1 MLKYATPELYAEID
15 KKSAEYKER
24 ILGTKT
30 EIKYTGTAYYV
41 SEKGDDNNDGKSPE
55 SAWRTNEKVSNAELL
70 EGDAVFFERGGL
82 FRGQIKTTPGVT
94 YSAYGEGEKPKIYA
108 YKENC
113 AIPEKWELVDDKAMI
128 WKYTD
133 ETSDIGLILFDD
145 GKEIGNKLIPSYVD
159 GKFVCRNDN
168 SVEFNPAVHLA
179 EDFDYY
185 HHHIVESSNP
195 ANPDASLGPRG
206 GHVFIKC
213 TLGNPGEIFKSI
225 EFSPRFN
232 LILIG
237 RNNNVVIDNLCIKFA
252 GCHGVGAGT
261 CDGLTVKN
269 CEIGW
274 IGGCIQYYTSKG
286 SIVPFGN
293 GVEIYGGC
301 HNYTVS
307 NNWIYEC
314 YDAGITHQVQA
325 HEKYI
330 EMFDIEY
337 CDNLIE
343 NCVYSIEYFLSRL
356 TPENTETTMKNV
368 LMARNIMRFSGFG
381 FGKRRP
387 GHANAHIKGWSAH
400 NPSKNFVIE
409 DNIMDR
415 ATDMLIHVGFSM
427 GDKVIMRNNT
437 YIQYPNGEFGRY
449 ETDDLIRY
457 DIEKIDKIAE
467 EKTGE
472 VGAKYYIAY

>member
-1 MLKYATPELYAEID
+1 MLKYATPELYAELD
-15 KKSAEYKER
+15 KKSAEYRER
-24 ILGTKT
+24 ILNTKT
-30 EIKYTGTAYYV
+30 EVSFPGTAYYV
-41 SEKGDDNNDGKSPE
+41 SEKGNDDNDGKSPDT
-55 SAWRTNEKVSNAELL
+55 AWRTNEKVSNADLAP
-70 EGDAVFFERGGL
+70 GDAVLFERGGL
-82 FRGQIKTTPGVT
+82 FRGQIVTKPGVS

-128 WKYTD
+128 WKYKD
-133 ETSDIGLILFDD
+133 ETIDIGLILFDD
-145 GKEIGNKLIPSYVD
+145 GKAIGNKLIPSYVG

-168 SVEFNPAVHLA
+168 SVEFDPSVHLV
-179 EDFDYY
+179 EDLDYY
-185 HHHIVESSNP
+185 HHHIVVNP
-195 ANPDASLGPRG
+195 TPDNPNANLGPRG
-206 GHVFIKC
+206 GHVYLKC
-213 TLGNPGEIFKSI
+213 EKGNPGDIFSSI

-232 LILIG
+232 LISVG
-237 RNNNVVIDNLCIKFA
+237 GNNNVTIDNLCIKFA
-252 GCHGVGAGT
+252 GNHGVGAGT

-274 IGGCIQYYTSKG
+274 IGGCIQYYRPDG
-286 SIVPFGN
+286 LVVPFGN

-314 YDAGITHQVQA
+314 YDAGITHQVIA
-325 HEKYI
+325 RSKYF
-330 EMFDIEY
+330 EMYDVEY

-356 TPENTETTMKNV
+356 DEGNESLMKNI

-381 FGKRRP
+381 FGRRRP

-449 ETDDLIRY
+449 ETDDLIRF
-457 DIEKIDKIAE
+457 DIQKIDTIAE

-472 VGAKYYIAY
+472 SGARFYIAY